1 MEKVCPIIMY
11 IVTVRILAIAVD
23 AKECDVIVD
32 IRIHE
37 KVIQT
42 RLQETRKKYYLCL
55 YKVL

>member
-1 MEKVCPIIMY
+1 MH

-32 IRIHE
+32 IRKHE